1 MFFKFLIVSILVI
14 YLLARFWGFIYR
26 VIAAF
31 QGKEIPTQQFERRQN
46 NNVAYETKKENNLQI
61 LIPKKDK
68 NSKKDKSGEY
78 IDFEEVKE

>member
-14 YLLARFWGFIYR
+14 YVLARFWGFIYR

-31 QGKEIPTQQFERRQN
+31 QGKEPPSKQFEKKQN
-46 NNVAYETKKENNLQI
+46 TNVAYETKKENNLQI

-68 NSKKDKSGEY
+68 SSNKDKPGEY